1 MLNVIVK
8 CPEESRKQFM
18 RNSCHIISILKFIFG
33 DLKLI
38 KKIKKGKFIFCLLK
52 NEKNIPI
59 SFYINFNNPDNFSIE
74 IFENKKRYYIS
85 PIETV
90 KFYKGIEKKRIGSSY
105 KYFPKNIK
113 TIDEYRIDKFKPG
126 FLKQTKNFKK
136 FLKGKQ
142 IFNNLILAK
151 KIIKLAESIAK

>member
-8 CPEESRKQFM
+8 CPEESRKQFI

-38 KKIKKGKFIFCLLK
+38 RKIKKGKFIFCLLK
-52 NEKNIPI
+52 NKENIPI

-74 IFENKKRYYIS
+74 IFENRKRYFIS

-90 KFYKGIEKKRIGSSY
+90 KFYKGIEKKRINSH

-113 TIDEYRIDKFKPG
+113 TMNEYNINKFKPG
-126 FLKQTKNFKK
+126 FLSQTKNFKK